1 MIFIEI
7 HGYGHPT
14 STYGM
19 HADEKAYTLK
29 NAMRSI
35 LVEHT
40 WTEEISLTICTDE
53 TFNLDGIPCP
63 FIRIFHSSESK
74 EGPKTIELLEQS
86 VKTAINTSIISREI
100 PAR

>member
-1 MIFIEI
+1 MIYIEI

-19 HADEKAYTLK
+19 HADEKAYQLR
-29 NAMRSI
+29 NAIISI
-35 LVEHT
+35 LTEHT

-53 TFNLDGIPCP
+53 TFNLEGIPNP
-63 FIRIFHSSESK
+63 FIRIFYSSDSK
-74 EGPKTIELLEQS
+74 EGPRIIELLELS
-86 VKTAINTSIISREI
+86 VKTAINISDISREI